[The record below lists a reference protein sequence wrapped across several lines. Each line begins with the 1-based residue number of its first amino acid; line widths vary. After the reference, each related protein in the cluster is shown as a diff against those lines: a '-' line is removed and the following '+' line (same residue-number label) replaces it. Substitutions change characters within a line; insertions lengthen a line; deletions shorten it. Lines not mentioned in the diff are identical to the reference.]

1 MKSGL
6 LSTVAIAGLLTLS
19 NCTHNDVRPEKEPG
33 STIDYLMFG
42 HNQSFCLNCD
52 AVYKITNG
60 TLLGANHQMIGEP
73 DSVLLT
79 QLPSSSYDLVSSLT
93 TQIPNRIVT
102 GSTSSINRVG
112 NFFPDVGHAYI
123 EVSQNQKV
131 YRWYIEA
138 ENIPADLTDFV
149 KAVRDAMSKLN

>member
-1 MKSGL
+1 MKSHVLSISVVVGL
-6 LSTVAIAGLLTLS
+6 LALS
-19 NCTHNDVRPEKEPG
+19 NCTHNDIRPEKEPVA
-33 STIDYLMFG
+33 TIDYLMFG
-42 HNQSFCLNCD
+42 HTQSFCLNCD
-52 AVYKITNG
+52 AIYKIANG

-73 DSVLLT
+73 DSVHLT
-79 QLPSSSYDLVSSLT
+79 QLPSSSYDLVSSLA

-112 NFFPDVGHAYI
+112 SYFPDVGHTYI

-138 ENIPADLTDFV
+138 ENVPADLNDFV
-149 KAVRDAMSKLN
+149 KAVRDAMSELN

>member
-1 MKSGL
+1 M
-6 LSTVAIAGLLTLS
+6 
-19 NCTHNDVRPEKEPG
+19 RPEKIPV

-73 DSVLLT
+73 DSVQLT

-102 GSTSSINRVG
+102 GTSSINRVG
-112 NFFPDVGHAYI
+112 SYFPDVGRTYI

-131 YRWYIEA
+131 YRWYIE
-138 ENIPADLTDFV
+138 EGNIPADLTDFV
-149 KAVRDAMSKLN
+149 KAVKDAMSKLN